1 MAPPLQ
7 LSCTIYWSLTTLFW
21 LLAVSSQAA
30 PLATHYGWGFGS
42 SVSTKRSV
50 TDFTLCEV
58 EALAN
63 KSGGGACHQF
73 PRDITVIGRDITK
86 GWFDRQEAAKLQK
99 ESEVD
104 VSFFSLLDTLDPL
117 GKLLDRNKIPW
128 AVAGGLALKI
138 HGQSDRHTTDIDM
151 VVQTTMPKLR
161 AALSKDK
168 KYIVP
173 GPGWPSEAH
182 LRVYRDRG
190 SAGKPRYI
198 EIDLVIAGTMTTPE
212 SLQVNSKDFKVEN
225 ERKRLI
231 NIHVMRLGKI
241 FMSKVNALA
250 AEHRK
255 KDDKDMKDISWIIDK
270 TPRAL
275 LNVQTDLSYALRQL
289 VIKHLVRLKSPLVK
303 KARQLLD
310 VNGPARL

>member
-1 MAPPLQ
+1 MGPPLR
-7 LSCTIYWSLTTLFW
+7 LSCTIYWSLITLFW
-21 LLAVSSQAA
+21 LLAVSSWAA
-30 PLATHYGWGFGS
+30 PLATHYGGGFAS

-50 TDFTLCEV
+50 TDFTICEV

-63 KSGGGACHQF
+63 KSRGGACTQC
-73 PRDITVIGRDITK
+73 PRDITVVSRDITK

-99 ESEVD
+99 ESEID
-104 VSFFSLLDTLDPL
+104 VTFFSILNTLDPL
-117 GKLLDRNKIPW
+117 TKLLDRNRIPW

-151 VVQTTMPKLR
+151 VVQTTMPRLR

-173 GPGWPSEAH
+173 GPGWPSESH
-182 LRVYRDRG
+182 LRVYRNQG
-190 SAGKPRYI
+190 STERPRYI
-198 EIDLVIAGTMTTPE
+198 EIDLVIAGTLTTPE
-212 SLQVNSKDFKVEN
+212 SVQVNSKDFTVEN
-225 ERKRLI
+225 ERKKLL
-231 NIHVMRLGKI
+231 NIHVMRLGRI
-241 FMSKVNALA
+241 FTSKVHALA

-275 LNVQTDLSYALRQL
+275 LKVQTDLSYALRQL
-289 VIKHLVRLKSPLVK
+289 VIKHLIRLKSPLVK
-303 KARQLLD
+303 KARQLLG
-310 VNGPARL
+310 VNSPARL

>member
-1 MAPPLQ
+1 
-7 LSCTIYWSLTTLFW
+7 
-21 LLAVSSQAA
+21 
-30 PLATHYGWGFGS
+30 
-42 SVSTKRSV
+42 
-50 TDFTLCEV
+50 
-58 EALAN
+58 
-63 KSGGGACHQF
+63 
-73 PRDITVIGRDITK
+73 
-86 GWFDRQEAAKLQK
+86 
-99 ESEVD
+99 
-104 VSFFSLLDTLDPL
+104 
-117 GKLLDRNKIPW
+117 
-128 AVAGGLALKI
+128 
-138 HGQSDRHTTDIDM
+138 M